1 MDTRQ
6 KTRPDRKQSRSRSTE
21 QKKSGAAHR
30 SAASGNKTRQPQR
43 RSAAADPSAATQT
56 RRSPQRPAGEQIRQ
70 RPPMRDVADRSAEAV
85 AQEMVFKTDRPKHSR
100 VLTPEETKRSA
111 MRRRSAKRAKE
122 RKEENE
128 RSKRRP
134 AVTYTQPKPF
144 YLNHLLLQ
152 LSLVIA
158 VVLAVVIG
166 LSVFFRVDKVVVYG
180 NNAYSAWTVQ
190 EASGIVKGDNL
201 LTFGNPRACGKIMT
215 ALPYV
220 KDVRIGIKLPDT
232 VNIYIQE
239 YDVAYAI
246 ATEDGTWWLMTSGGK
261 VVEQIDSGI
270 AASYTKIQGVELE
283 TPAPGAQ
290 AKAVEESVPV
300 STEQAPVDSTE
311 PSSPVVLVT
320 GADRLK
326 AALLILNALEA
337 NDIVGEAASIN
348 VSSLQNIELQY
359 GVRYLVKLGDTGNM
373 EYKIASM
380 KQAVAQL
387 NDYQTGILDVS
398 FTTWPDGP
406 FYTPYA

>member
-6 KTRPDRKQSRSRSTE
+6 KTRTDRQQSRSRSTE
-21 QKKSGAAHR
+21 QKRTGASQRTASSGKKA
-30 SAASGNKTRQPQR
+30 NQTQR
-43 RSAAADPSAATQT
+43 RSAAADPKAAGQT
-56 RRSPQRPAGEQIRQ
+56 RRSPQRGAQEQIRQ
-70 RPPMRDVADRSAEAV
+70 RPPMRDVAGRAPEAV
-85 AQEMVFKTDRPKHSR
+85 AEEMVFKTEQPKQSR
-100 VLTPEETKRSA
+100 VRTPEETKRSA
-111 MRRRSAKRAKE
+111 MRRRSAKRAQQ
-122 RKEENE
+122 RKEESE
-128 RSKRRP
+128 RSKKRP

-144 YLNHLLLQ
+144 QLNHLLLQ
-152 LSLVIA
+152 LSVVIA

-190 EASGIVKGDNL
+190 EASGISKGDNL

-261 VVEQIDSGI
+261 VVEQIDAGI
-270 AASYTKIQGVELE
+270 AASYTKVLGVELDS
-283 TPAPGAQ
+283 PAPGAQ
-290 AKAVEESVPV
+290 AKAVEDTTPV
-300 STEQAPVDSTE
+300 SGTEGAADSTQ
-311 PSSPVVLVT
+311 PTSPMALVT

-326 AALLILNALEA
+326 AALLILNALEL

-348 VSSLQNIELQY
+348 VSSLNNMELQY